1 MAPEATRG
9 GTLKRVIP
17 ILLAAALG
25 SLVTAAAIVLPAAAG
40 DDDPAAPRALPG
52 FLDPD
57 EVDRLRA
64 DWADCMSDRGFDLG
78 DDTNVQVTPDGVIVD
93 GKQVDAEKFRAA
105 AKACGGPPGFGVLG
119 LGAGLPDDLFE
130 RSRER
135 IREWEACMKE
145 QGFDV
150 AGDTEIRVTPDGV
163 TIDGKP
169 VDAEKFR
176 AAERECGPLFR
187 GPFGRRPLPDLDG
200 LPGLGELERCFG
212 KGGEDEPAPEE
223 KGETT

>member
-1 MAPEATRG
+1 M
-9 GTLKRVIP
+9 KRLIP

-25 SLVTAAAIVLPAAAG
+25 SAATAAAIVLPAAAG
-40 DDDPAAPRALPG
+40 DDDPATPRALPG

-64 DWADCMSDRGFDLG
+64 DWAECMGDRGFDLG
-78 DDTNVQVTPDGVIVD
+78 DDTTVQITPDGVTVD
-93 GKQVDAEKFRAA
+93 GKQVDSEKLRAA
-105 AKACGGPPGFGVLG
+105 AKACGGPLGFGALG
-119 LGAGLPDDLFE
+119 LGAGLPDDLFG
-130 RSRER
+130 RSEER
-135 IREWEACMKE
+135 IREWEACMQE

-163 TIDGKP
+163 TIDGQP

-176 AAERECGPLFR
+176 AAERECGPPFR
-187 GPFGRRPLPDLDG
+187 GLFGRLPLPDLDS
-200 LPGLGELERCFG
+200 LPGLGDLERCFG
-212 KGGEDEPAPEE
+212 KGGQDEPAPAE